1 MAETLRLTLADE
13 GRDFSRAGGLSLHER
28 AQSYL
33 RAFPQCEDAV
43 WIAGGGR
50 WLYGVWQIGNDYRN
64 ASTYYGAY
72 PKGFLDRVTALF
84 PEVSPRNVLHAFS
97 GSLPPGPYTRLDLN
111 PELQPELVGNIY
123 DVASMTTTR
132 FQLVIADPQY
142 SAADGEKYG
151 APPLNR
157 GRAINALA
165 TVTKPG
171 GHLVWLDT
179 TWPMHRKAD
188 WHYYGAIEI
197 RRSTNHRIR
206 GVSLFQRKAT

>member
-1 MAETLRLTLADE
+1 MGEPLRLTLADDVSAA
-13 GRDFSRAGGLSLHER
+13 RRPSGLSLRER

-33 RAFPQCEDAV
+33 RAFPQCDDAV

-72 PKGFLDRVTALF
+72 PKGFLDRVHALF
-84 PEVSPRNVLHAFS
+84 PDIRPRDVLHAFS
-97 GSLPPGPYTRLDLN
+97 GSLPPGPYTRLDLKA
-111 PELQPELVGNIY
+111 ELHPELVGNVY
-123 DVASMTTTR
+123 DIAALTAQR

-157 GRAINALA
+157 GRATNALA

-206 GVSLFQRKAT
+206 GVSLFERKAV